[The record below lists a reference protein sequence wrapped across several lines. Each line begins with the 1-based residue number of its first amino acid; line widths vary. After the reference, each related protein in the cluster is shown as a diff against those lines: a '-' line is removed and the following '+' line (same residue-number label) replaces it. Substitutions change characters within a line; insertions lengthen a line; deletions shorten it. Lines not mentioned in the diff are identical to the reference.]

1 MNNIKL
7 TALCLQITILGYT
20 NTDHRCFIT
29 QNLILLIFKF
39 YEYKP
44 RVSANLIFSASCH
57 KLVKIKNLDKG
68 TALTN
73 QIKLVCVCIVYIYTY
88 MYICK
93 CIYICVCKYVLYS
106 LKKLKKTWCI
116 QKKIIIYRKCFA
128 VWRRMQIIQ
137 NKKKHFNKTILNN
150 WKRVGFLYIW
160 LFSVIN
166 FTFKLLNCYCYIFY
180 FASFSYCTFLLLFFN
195 F

>member
-93 CIYICVCKYVLYS
+93 CIYICVCKYVCVQPQEIEENLMHTKKNHHLQKMLQSEEGCKSFKIKKSISIKLY
-106 LKKLKKTWCI
+106 LTTERGWVFY
-116 QKKIIIYRKCFA
+116 IYD
-128 VWRRMQIIQ
+128 
-137 NKKKHFNKTILNN
+137 
-150 WKRVGFLYIW
+150 
-160 LFSVIN
+160 
-166 FTFKLLNCYCYIFY
+166 
-180 FASFSYCTFLLLFFN
+180 FFQ
-195 F
+195 

>member
-73 QIKLVCVCIVYIYTY
+73 QIKLVCVYVYIYTY

-93 CIYICVCKYVLYS
+93 CIYICVCKYVCVQPQEIEE
-106 LKKLKKTWCI
+106 KLDV
-116 QKKIIIYRKCFA
+116 Y
-128 VWRRMQIIQ
+128 
-137 NKKKHFNKTILNN
+137 KKKSSFIENALQSEEGCKSFKIKKSISIKTILNN
-150 WKRVGFLYIW
+150 
-160 LFSVIN
+160 
-166 FTFKLLNCYCYIFY
+166 
-180 FASFSYCTFLLLFFN
+180 
-195 F
+195 

>member
-57 KLVKIKNLDKG
+57 KLVKIKNLVKG

-93 CIYICVCKYVLYS
+93 CIYICVCKYVCVQPQEIEENLMYT
-106 LKKLKKTWCI
+106 KKNHHL
-116 QKKIIIYRKCFA
+116 
-128 VWRRMQIIQ
+128 
-137 NKKKHFNKTILNN
+137 
-150 WKRVGFLYIW
+150 
-160 LFSVIN
+160 
-166 FTFKLLNCYCYIFY
+166 
-180 FASFSYCTFLLLFFN
+180 
-195 F
+195 

>member
-7 TALCLQITILGYT
+7 TALRLQITILGYT
-20 NTDHRCFIT
+20 NTDHRCLIT

-93 CIYICVCKYVLYS
+93 CIYICVCKYVCVQPQEIEENLMYT
-106 LKKLKKTWCI
+106 KKNHHL
-116 QKKIIIYRKCFA
+116 
-128 VWRRMQIIQ
+128 
-137 NKKKHFNKTILNN
+137 
-150 WKRVGFLYIW
+150 
-160 LFSVIN
+160 
-166 FTFKLLNCYCYIFY
+166 
-180 FASFSYCTFLLLFFN
+180 
-195 F
+195 

>member
-93 CIYICVCKYVLYS
+93 CIYICVCKYVCVQPQEIEENLMY
-106 LKKLKKTWCI
+106 T
-116 QKKIIIYRKCFA
+116 
-128 VWRRMQIIQ
+128 
-137 NKKKHFNKTILNN
+137 KKKSSFIENALQSEEGCKSFKI
-150 WKRVGFLYIW
+150 KKSISIKLYLTTERGW
-160 LFSVIN
+160 VF
-166 FTFKLLNCYCYIFY
+166 YIY
-180 FASFSYCTFLLLFFN
+180 DFFQ
-195 F
+195 